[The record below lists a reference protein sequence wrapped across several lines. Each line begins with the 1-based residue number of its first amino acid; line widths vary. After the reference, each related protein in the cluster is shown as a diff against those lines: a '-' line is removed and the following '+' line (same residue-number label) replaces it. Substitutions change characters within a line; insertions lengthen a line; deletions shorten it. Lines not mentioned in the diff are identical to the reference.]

1 MGILNLLE
9 DVASYGRA
17 LQGLREDRRT
27 GTDRGADELRGRQR
41 AFVEALHPPRMHL
54 RVVEILDESRSTRT
68 LRLQRE
74 DGPFPP
80 FRPGQYVNVFVE
92 IDGVHTSR
100 PYSISSAPGAPHI
113 DLTVREKPDGFVS
126 PYLVREAAVGDRLAS
141 TGPIGHFVHEPLIHG
156 DDLVFLAGGSGI
168 TPFMSMLRD
177 LEADGWPR
185 SVTLLVGTRK
195 PSDVI
200 FGKELRAMARGNERL
215 SLAVVVSEPAPSF
228 RGRSGFLDTTRI
240 RKEVGDPAGKTFYVC
255 GPNLMLELCRSA
267 LAEIGVPRQR
277 IRTELFGPP
286 DDVRKAPGWPEDL
299 AADAIFEVT
308 AGGQTF
314 PAPAA
319 EPLIHAMERHGV
331 VVPSECR
338 SGECSACRTRLL
350 DGQVFSPQQ
359 ARLRHSDRRHGFIH
373 PCMAYPVRDLK
384 IRV

>member
-1 MGILNLLE
+1 MSVLHLFE
-9 DVASYGRA
+9 DIASYGKAWRDS
-17 LQGLREDRRT
+17 REDRRD
-27 GTDRGADELRGRQR
+27 GTDPGADELRGRQR
-41 AFVEALHPPRMHL
+41 AFVEALHPPRMRL
-54 RVVEILDESRSTRT
+54 RVAEILDETRSTRT
-68 LRLQRE
+68 LRLLRE
-74 DGPFPP
+74 DGAIPP
-80 FRPGQYVNVFVE
+80 FRPGQYVNLFVE
-92 IDGVHTSR
+92 IDGVRTSR

-126 PYLVREAAVGDRLAS
+126 PYLVRGVTVDDRLVS

-177 LEADGWPR
+177 LQARDWPR

-200 FGKELRAMARGNERL
+200 FGQELKAMARGNDRL
-215 SLAVVVSEPAPSF
+215 RLAVVVSEPSPSF
-228 RGRSGFLDTTRI
+228 RGRRGLLDAARI
-240 RKEVGDPAGKTFYVC
+240 RKEVGDPAGKTFYLC
-255 GPNLMLELCRSA
+255 GPNPMLELCRAA
-267 LAEIGVPRQR
+267 LAEIGAPRQR

-286 DDVRKAPGWPEDL
+286 DDVRKAPGWPEELD
-299 AADAIFEVT
+299 ADAVFEITV
-308 AGGQTF
+308 GSRTF

-350 DGQVFSPQQ
+350 AGRVFSPQQ

-373 PCMAYPVRDLK
+373 PCMAYPVSDLE